1 MNRRIIW
8 AGAFT
13 AALALTPAQ
22 AERLTFQQALQRM
35 LGTYPSPQVAALQ
48 LERARL
54 ENARIESRLGW
65 TLAAEG
71 GGARDFSVI
80 GSPVDRFDGGAG
92 LKRKLGSGAT
102 LGLGANYIHEDNAQ
116 TFSPLLSNPATTV
129 GVDLSYRQPLGRG
142 AGNPDYTQGLID
154 AQAQVELAEANRRA
168 VHDQL
173 ARQIGQLFYAAAA
186 TDARL
191 RNARRAIQRTER
203 LKAYI
208 QRRFRLGLS
217 EDKDRLQTEAQLRT
231 RRAEHQGLVVLWNQQ
246 RISLNR
252 LMGRDWDAAF
262 EPTIP
267 DATAPPA
274 VKLDA
279 WLDEAR
285 GHDPALQQTRARI
298 ALAEAEITRRKDAHK
313 DNLDI
318 VLSLGGRS
326 RSGDDALGGGV
337 NQSETVGGVRLEY
350 SRALDQRG
358 VDAELAQALLDRDVA
373 LQERKLAVD
382 DLRYGI
388 ASLATE
394 IETNYAALQGFRA
407 SLEAEDEKF
416 KEAVARYGEGREETD
431 RLIQFETE
439 LSAAELAAEQQLID
453 LARRWSEVDILR
465 GEIWRRLAPRDVMR
479 ETGHKEKQP

>member
-154 AQAQVELAEANRRA
+154 AQAQVELA
-168 VHDQL
+168 
-173 ARQIGQLFYAAAA
+173 G
-186 TDARL
+186 
-191 RNARRAIQRTER
+191 
-203 LKAYI
+203 
-208 QRRFRLGLS
+208 
-217 EDKDRLQTEAQLRT
+217 
-231 RRAEHQGLVVLWNQQ
+231 
-246 RISLNR
+246 
-252 LMGRDWDAAF
+252 
-262 EPTIP
+262 
-267 DATAPPA
+267 
-274 VKLDA
+274 
-279 WLDEAR
+279 
-285 GHDPALQQTRARI
+285 
-298 ALAEAEITRRKDAHK
+298 
-313 DNLDI
+313 
-318 VLSLGGRS
+318 S
-326 RSGDDALGGGV
+326 R
-337 NQSETVGGVRLEY
+337 
-350 SRALDQRG
+350 
-358 VDAELAQALLDRDVA
+358 
-373 LQERKLAVD
+373 
-382 DLRYGI
+382 
-388 ASLATE
+388 
-394 IETNYAALQGFRA
+394 
-407 SLEAEDEKF
+407 
-416 KEAVARYGEGREETD
+416 
-431 RLIQFETE
+431 
-439 LSAAELAAEQQLID
+439 
-453 LARRWSEVDILR
+453 
-465 GEIWRRLAPRDVMR
+465 PR
-479 ETGHKEKQP
+479 

>member
-8 AGAFT
+8 AGALT

-22 AERLTFQQALQRM
+22 AERLTFQQVLQRM
-35 LGTYPSPQVAALQ
+35 LDTYPAPQVAVLQ
-48 LERARL
+48 LKRARL

-65 TLAAEG
+65 ILGAQG

-80 GSPVDRFDGGAG
+80 GFSVDRFDGGAG

-102 LGLGANYIHEDNAQ
+102 LELDANYIYEDNAQ
-116 TFSPLLSNPATTV
+116 IFSRLLSNPSTTV

-154 AQAQVELAEANRRA
+154 AQAQVELATANRRA

-173 ARQIGQLFYAAAA
+173 ARQIANLFYAAAA

-191 RNARRAIQRTER
+191 LSARRAIDRTER
-203 LKAYI
+203 LKAHI

-217 EDKDRLQTEAQLRT
+217 EDKDLLQTEAQLRA

-252 LMGRDWDAAF
+252 LMGRGWEAAF

-285 GHDPALQQTRARI
+285 AYDPTLQQTRARI
-298 ALAEAEITRRKDAHK
+298 ALAEAEIARRKDVHK

-318 VLSLGGRS
+318 VFSLGGRT
-326 RSGDDALGGGV
+326 RSGDDALGGSV

-373 LQERKLAVD
+373 MQERKLAVD
-382 DLRYGI
+382 DLRYSV
-388 ASLATE
+388 ASLAAE

-407 SLEAEDEKF
+407 SLEAENEKF
-416 KEAVARYGEGREETD
+416 KEARDRYREGREETD

-439 LSAAELAAEQQLID
+439 LSAAELAVEQQLID
-453 LARRWSEVDILR
+453 LARRWSEIDILR
-465 GEIWRRLAPRDVMR
+465 GAIWRQLALR
-479 ETGHKEKQP
+479 ETGREENGR